1 MARATAALVG
11 GGGDARRA
19 RDDDGDDEE
28 EEATDSATDAA
39 ADAEERFRD
48 VRDAIDARCDAIDA
62 AVMEARGDGDGDGDG
77 DWDEGAATT
86 TGSDDGETTDATR
99 RHARETAGIVRRR
112 GG

>member
-1 MARATAALVG
+1 M
-11 GGGDARRA
+11 
-19 RDDDGDDEE
+19 
-28 EEATDSATDAA
+28 
-39 ADAEERFRD
+39 
-48 VRDAIDARCDAIDA
+48 RDAIDARCDAIDA

-86 TGSDDGETTDATR
+86 TATRETNDATR